1 MGEVYCPRYAPDS
14 RGPSLHV
21 VLWNVTPQVENG
33 RVHSNN
39 PNALRASCYTR
50 ELSCSRT
57 SDMTP
62 SRMATFRSQSAR
74 GSIDYLKIIGGK
86 GIYQL
91 ESVRLDAAAC
101 LSRRAQGYHKLPR
114 TGLLARVV

>member
-50 ELSCSRT
+50 KLSCSRT

-62 SRMATFRSQSAR
+62 FRMATFQAESDQDAI
-74 GSIDYLKIIGGK
+74 GHPEIMGGK
-86 GIYQL
+86 GTYQQ
-91 ESVRLDAAAC
+91 ESVLLNTAAC
-101 LSRRAQGYHKLPR
+101 MR
-114 TGLLARVV
+114 T